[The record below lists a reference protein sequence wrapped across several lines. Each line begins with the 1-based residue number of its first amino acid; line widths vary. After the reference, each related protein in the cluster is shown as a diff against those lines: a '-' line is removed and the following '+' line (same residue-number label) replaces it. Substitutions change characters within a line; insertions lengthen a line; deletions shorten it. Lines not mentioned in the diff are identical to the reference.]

1 VVTSEHTVF
10 YFRLYPGREAEYD
23 RRHRAVWP
31 EQLAALSAAGLG
43 NMTGFRRGTDVW
55 YYARAVPDRAT
66 AYGRLSGSEV
76 DRRWGEYFKDTI
88 AEITGPDGEL
98 LWYTCASASASAVAS
113 TVGERPPPQ
122 RILFGS
128 VMSPAAAILGD
139 LEDLADARSL
149 PGVDSWVVLR
159 RGRHAIHVVEAV
171 PDADATRI
179 GAAIRA
185 VLTARGVPP
194 VGAVVR
200 LGSVVFH
207 LD

>member
-10 YFRLYPGREAEYD
+10 YFRLFPGREVEYD

-31 EQLAALSAAGLG
+31 EQLAALSEAGLR

-55 YYARAVPDRAT
+55 YHAQAVPDRAT
-66 AYGRLSGSEV
+66 AFGRLSRSKV

-88 AEITGPDGEL
+88 AELTGPDGAM
-98 LWYTCASASASAVAS
+98 LWYTCASASAVAS
-113 TVGERPPPQ
+113 TVGERPAPQ
-122 RILFGS
+122 RILFGN
-128 VMSPAAAILGD
+128 VMSPAAAVLGD
-139 LEDLADARSL
+139 LEDLADAGSL

-159 RGRHAIHVVEAV
+159 RGRHAIHVVEAD

-194 VGAVVR
+194 VGSVVR